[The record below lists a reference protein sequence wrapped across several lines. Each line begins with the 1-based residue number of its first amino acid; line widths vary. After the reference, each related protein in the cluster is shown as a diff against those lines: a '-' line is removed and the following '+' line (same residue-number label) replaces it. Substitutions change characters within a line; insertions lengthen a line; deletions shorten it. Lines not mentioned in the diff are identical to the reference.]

1 MIDNHVFQTVD
12 IIDLNTLIT
21 VYFGCLQQSLQEDI
35 WVYFGIDVSIII
47 ILIM

>member
-21 VYFGCLQQSLQEDI
+21 VYFGCLQQSL
-35 WVYFGIDVSIII
+35 
-47 ILIM
+47 